1 MDVDALMDVANQAV
15 EAVFGREVTYTPA
28 GGGATSTFDAD
39 FQERYEMT
47 DAGGTVDATGTM
59 PALDV
64 RASALEDLGLIPRTG
79 DRVSFDVR
87 DVSRTYRVTNV
98 LRPAPGS
105 VVLVLGE
112 QS

>member
-1 MDVDALMDVANQAV
+1 
-15 EAVFGREVTYTPA
+15 
-28 GGGATSTFDAD
+28 
-39 FQERYEMT
+39 
-47 DAGGTVDATGTM
+47 M

-79 DRVSFDVR
+79 GRVSFDVR
-87 DVSRTYRVTNV
+87 GVSRTYRVTNV